1 MAVYKLRK
9 RRDPPNEMPSQKP
22 TRVRYGVLTF
32 LSLACS
38 SAYLTRHC
46 MAVANT
52 TIQHELNF
60 TTEQM
65 GWILSIFMF
74 GYLWFQI
81 PGGWLGTRLGAR
93 VALPSLSVLW
103 SLLTACITLVS
114 SYLPMLILRAA
125 FGSAQAGLVP
135 NAALVISHW
144 IPLARRGISG
154 ALMVASMSMGSI
166 LTMGLTA
173 VLLEQWDWRTVF
185 LLYSLVGVIWA
196 ALFFTWFRN
205 QPKEH
210 PRVNQAE
217 QDLILAPVSSEA
229 GGSVADNSKSDALFT
244 RLLRSR
250 NMWAICGQQFFSA
263 AGFGFF
269 LTWFPA
275 FLEKAYG
282 VTRFRSGL
290 MAMSPLLAAVIGYL
304 AAGMIIDFL
313 LARTGNKRI
322 SRSAVGGIGVL
333 LCGLLLLA
341 STWERLSRTTGGHG
355 GHGRLPLFSLRP
367 RLLGGGDR
375 CCRSTYSRRH
385 GHHEHGR
392 GAWSVSE
399 PCRSGISDRSH
410 RTNRRRLESGRLPL
424 RGHFLCQ
431 RTLLAGDRS
440 AETSHGGLVNGQWS
454 MVNGQWSP
462 AVIRHPKLGTWNLEL
477 GTRSVSSG
485 KHSNTVDLD
494 HDARER
500 RGNRGAGRMGSAEVA
515 LIDFVKL
522 LKETG
527 VGKIDIH
534 LDDVV

>member
-9 RRDPPNEMPSQKP
+9 RRDPPDEMPSQKP
-22 TRVRYGVLTF
+22 TRVRYGVLAF

-341 STWERLSRTTGGHG
+341 STW
-355 GHGRLPLFSLRP
+355 
-367 RLLGGGDR
+367 
-375 CCRSTYSRRH
+375 
-385 GHHEHGR
+385 
-392 GAWSVSE
+392 SVSAGQLVAMVALGVFLYS
-399 PCRSGISDRSH
+399 PSGPASWAVAIDVAGRHTAVVMAVMNMVGVLGAFLSPVAVGYLIGH
-410 RTNRRRLESGRLPL
+410 IERT
-424 RGHFLCQ
+424 
-431 RTLLAGDRS
+431 AGD
-440 AETSHGGLVNGQWS
+440 
-454 MVNGQWSP
+454 
-462 AVIRHPKLGTWNLEL
+462 WNLVVYL
-477 GTRSVSSG
+477 FAAIFFASALCWLAI
-485 KHSNTVDLD
+485 DP
-494 HDARER
+494 R
-500 RGNRGAGRMGSAEVA
+500 RQV
-515 LIDFVKL
+515 
-522 LKETG
+522 TG
-527 VGKIDIH
+527 D
-534 LDDVV
+534 